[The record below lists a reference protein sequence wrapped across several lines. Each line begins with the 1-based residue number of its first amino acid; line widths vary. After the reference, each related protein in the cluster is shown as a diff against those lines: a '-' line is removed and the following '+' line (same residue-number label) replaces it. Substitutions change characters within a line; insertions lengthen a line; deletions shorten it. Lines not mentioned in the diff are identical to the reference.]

1 MARESKMKKF
11 MADVALLSVTTTEF
25 NAVLNFHDWKAKT
38 LPNDEQIYDVAMFER
53 DGKHILW
60 YTRKSAKWV

>member
-1 MARESKMKKF
+1 